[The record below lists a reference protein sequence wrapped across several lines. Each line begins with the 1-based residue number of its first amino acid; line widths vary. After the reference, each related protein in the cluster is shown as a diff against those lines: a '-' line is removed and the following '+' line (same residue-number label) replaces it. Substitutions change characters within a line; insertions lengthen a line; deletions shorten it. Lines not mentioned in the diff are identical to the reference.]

1 MSQMTLLSSSAG
13 TFWGLTDGDEW
24 TKLLLSD
31 AINVRTTDR
40 VSSGTPSTVVSA
52 YSDDGF
58 VNSVTVED
66 VASNLGGGVSLGST
80 KATYFGF
87 PLLEPDGEPVNLG
100 SDHFTLDFFLEIT
113 ENPGDSDNNKAFIA
127 IGINDGTNDFQTGRV
142 GGIMIYKS
150 ATPQAGVFYGNGG
163 QSVLTTE
170 NMRYIR
176 TTVCTSAPGPVTPFQ
191 WVNTTIYDDNNARI
205 KTRQQEAPAL
215 FMSSMPS
222 RPTGSNAHVFI
233 SIGKSTTA
241 GTGAKNFKFKAYY
254 KLDMHT
260 FNGVAST
267 RPG

>member
-24 TKLLLSD
+24 TKLLLSN
-31 AINVRTTDR
+31 AINIRTTDR
-40 VSSGTPSTVVSA
+40 VSSGSPATVVSA

-58 VNSVTVED
+58 INAVTVED
-66 VASNLGGGVSLGST
+66 VASNLGGGVNISNT

-100 SDHFTLDFFLEIT
+100 SDQFTLDLFLEIT
-113 ENPGDSDNNKAFIA
+113 ENPGDSDNNKVFI
-127 IGINDGTNDFQTGRV
+127 GVGLNDGTNDFQTGRI
-142 GGIMIYKS
+142 GGVMIYK
-150 ATPQAGVFYGNGG
+150 ATTPQAGVFYGNGG
-163 QSVLTTE
+163 QSVLNAT
-170 NMRYIR
+170 NMRYVR
-176 TTVCTSAPGPVTPFQ
+176 TTVCTSAPGDDSPFQ
-191 WVNTTIYDDNNARI
+191 WVTSTVYGDNNERI
-205 KTRQQEAPAL
+205 TTRQSQAAEL
-215 FMSSMPS
+215 FMSSSPA

-233 SIGKSTTA
+233 TIGKQSA
-241 GTGAKNFKFKAYY
+241 NGDGAKQFKFKAYY